1 MCSVLFVS
9 LVLEKVSTVSMCDED
24 TRKQLRKTA
33 RQLARPGSGILA
45 SDESPNTIGKRL
57 EKHGIE
63 NTAESRRKYR
73 SLFYSAPIGGAIS
86 GAILFPEAL
95 EMMTDDGVNFV
106 KALHDQGVLVGVK
119 VDQGLDPMSS
129 FISQIDNGVVV
140 YDGETCTKGLESLA
154 ERLKVYKEKG
164 ATFAKWRAAI
174 RICKLD
180 DGTYDSSKFCIDTNA
195 EQLAL
200 YAKACQQE
208 GIVPIVEPEILIDGD
223 HTMAVCEKITTTVLQ
238 QCIFELWNKGIDL
251 EGILLKPQMV
261 VPGVDCQTEKYPDPT
276 DVATTTL
283 RVLRGIVP
291 PSVPGIM
298 FLSGGQTEY
307 QATQNLNML
316 NVVSKSSEEF
326 LAPWSLSFSF
336 GRGLQASVLS
346 MWSDRG
352 PGSEEECKA
361 LAGEIARVN
370 GAATLGGYE
379 CLMNHPTIMPK
390 GGNLQE
396 EFRGHY

>member
-1 MCSVLFVS
+1 MGG
-9 LVLEKVSTVSMCDED
+9 ED
-24 TRKQLRKTA
+24 QLRNIA
-33 RQLARPGSGILA
+33 RLLARPGTGILA

-63 NTAESRRKYR
+63 NTVESRRKYR

-95 EMMTDDGVNFV
+95 DMVTDDGLEFV

-119 VDQGLDPMSS
+119 VDQGLESLSTCRSEGDG
-129 FISQIDNGVVV
+129 NVVV
-140 YDGETCTKGLESLA
+140 YDGETCTKGLDSLH
-154 ERLKVYKEKG
+154 ERLKDYKGKG
-164 ATFAKWRAAI
+164 ASFAKWRAAI
-174 RICKLD
+174 RICKID
-180 DGTYDSSKFCIDTNA
+180 DTTYDVSKFCIDTNA

-223 HTMAVCEKITTTVLQ
+223 HTMAVCEAITSKVLK
-238 QCIFELWNKGIDL
+238 QCIYELWNKDVDL

-261 VPGVDCQTEKYPDPT
+261 VPGVDCMSEQYPDPSSI
-276 DVATTTL
+276 AKATL
-283 RVLRGIVP
+283 RVLRQYVP

-316 NVVSKSSEEF
+316 NVVSKSSDEF
-326 LAPWSLSFSF
+326 RAPWSLSFSF

-346 MWSDRG
+346 MWSERG
-352 PGSEEECKA
+352 PGSEEDCKI
-361 LAGEIARVN
+361 LAGNLAQVN
-370 GAATLGGYE
+370 GLATRGGYE
-379 CLMNHPTIMPK
+379 CSMNHPTIMPK

>member
-1 MCSVLFVS
+1 
-9 LVLEKVSTVSMCDED
+9 
-24 TRKQLRKTA
+24 
-33 RQLARPGSGILA
+33 
-45 SDESPNTIGKRL
+45 L

-63 NTAESRRKYR
+63 NTVENRRKYR

-86 GAILFPEAL
+86 GAIVFPEAL
-95 EMMTDDGVNFV
+95 DMMTDDGVNFV
-106 KALHDQGVLVGVK
+106 QALAMQGVLTGVK
-119 VDQGLDPMSS
+119 VDQGLEPLVRYSS
-129 FISQIDNGVVV
+129 KSNVVV
-140 YDGETCTKGLESLA
+140 YEGETCTKGLESLPG
-154 ERLKVYKEKG
+154 RLKEYKEKG

-174 RICKLD
+174 RICKID
-180 DGTYDSSKFCIDTNA
+180 DATYDSSAFCIEKNA

-200 YAKACQQE
+200 YAKACQAE

-223 HTMAVCEKITTTVLQ
+223 HTMAVCEKITAKVLQ
-238 QCIFELWNKGIDL
+238 RCIIELWNTGVDL

-261 VPGVDCQTEKYPDPT
+261 VPGVDCQAEKNPDPS
-276 DVATTTL
+276 DIAMTTL
-283 RVLRGIVP
+283 RVLRQFIP

-316 NVVSKSSEEF
+316 NVVSKSSDEF
-326 LAPWSLSFSF
+326 RAPWSLSFSF

-346 MWSDRG
+346 MWAERG

-361 LAGEIARVN
+361 LAAKIARVN
-370 GAATLGGYE
+370 GLATQGGYE
-379 CLMNHPTIMPK
+379 CATNHPTIMPK

>member
-1 MCSVLFVS
+1 
-9 LVLEKVSTVSMCDED
+9 MCDGEMEK
-24 TRKQLRKTA
+24 RVREVA

-63 NTAESRRKYR
+63 NTLENRRKYR

-95 EMMTDDGVNFV
+95 DMSTDDGVNFV

-119 VDQGLDPMSS
+119 VDQGLEPLVDLTSENAKSS
-129 FISQIDNGVVV
+129 V
-140 YDGETCTKGLESLA
+140 YDGETCTKGLETLPK
-154 ERLKVYKEKG
+154 RLREYKDKG
-164 ATFAKWRAAI
+164 ASFAKWRAAI
-174 RICKLD
+174 RICKVND
-180 DGTYDSSKFCIDTNA
+180 DTYDSSKLCIDTNA

-200 YAKACQQE
+200 YAKACQRE

-223 HTMAVCEKITTTVLQ
+223 HTMAVCETITSKVLQ
-238 QCIFELWNKGIDL
+238 QCIYELWLKNVDL

-261 VPGVDCQTEKYPDPT
+261 VPGVDCQVHAEPSPSDI
-276 DVATTTL
+276 AMTTL
-283 RVLRGIVP
+283 RVLRQIVP

-316 NVVSKSSEEF
+316 NVVSKSSKEF
-326 LAPWSLSFSF
+326 SAPWSLSFSF

-346 MWSDRG
+346 MWSERG
-352 PGSEEECKA
+352 PGSEEDCKE
-361 LAGEIARVN
+361 LAGKIAAVN
-370 GAATLGGYE
+370 GLATRGGYA
-379 CLMNHPTIMPK
+379 CSMNHPTIMPK